1 MQIIIGH
8 YDDEMELENNLSSN
22 VWVFHSEMELT
33 RTTMTTNIA
42 PTNTMMA
49 LSSHGSQFSGLRPIS
64 ARSRIRSP
72 CRENSSQILERTE

>member
-1 MQIIIGH
+1 MQIIVGH
-8 YDDEMELENNLSSN
+8 YDDEMQLQNNLSFDVSGLA
-22 VWVFHSEMELT
+22 EIKPT
-33 RTTMTTNIA
+33 RTMMTTNIA

-64 ARSRIRSP
+64 ARSRMRSP